1 MSKLQEV
8 AGCPGMKWVTK
19 RVQTDNVLIAV
30 VANRLPQLPVV
41 YMEVSERSTSTHYLT
56 TEQKM
61 EMETICFPS
70 KTCASLLKPT
80 YFKKCYIYFCVTV
93 FTVSQLPDQK
103 LASICRQASVF
114 QRNYVQSRRSAS
126 KQTNHEKV
134 FGATPYTFL

>member
-1 MSKLQEV
+1 
-8 AGCPGMKWVTK
+8 
-19 RVQTDNVLIAV
+19 
-30 VANRLPQLPVV
+30 
-41 YMEVSERSTSTHYLT
+41 
-56 TEQKM
+56 M

-80 YFKKCYIYFCVTV
+80 YFKKCYIYFKDKQSLFLICVTV

-114 QRNYVQSRRSAS
+114 QRNYVQSQWSAS